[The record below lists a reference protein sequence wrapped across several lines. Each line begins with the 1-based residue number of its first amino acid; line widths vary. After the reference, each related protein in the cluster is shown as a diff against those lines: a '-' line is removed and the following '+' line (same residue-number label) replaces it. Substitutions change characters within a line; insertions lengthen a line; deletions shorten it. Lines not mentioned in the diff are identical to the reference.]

1 MTAQPPDPDPAQ
13 TPDLERG
20 GGVAPGTTPAA
31 APQTPSVADQQP
43 ADRRQM
49 TPGAVLTVLAV
60 SIFAVVFIAVAVLL
74 VMKIVGVMG

>member
-1 MTAQPPDPDPAQ
+1 
-13 TPDLERG
+13 
-20 GGVAPGTTPAA
+20 VAE
-31 APQTPSVADQQP
+31 QQP